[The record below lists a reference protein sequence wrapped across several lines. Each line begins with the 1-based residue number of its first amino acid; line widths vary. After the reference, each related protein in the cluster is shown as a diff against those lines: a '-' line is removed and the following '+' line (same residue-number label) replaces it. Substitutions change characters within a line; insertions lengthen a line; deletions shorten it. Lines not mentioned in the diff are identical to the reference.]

1 LTGVVMKK
9 HKLRRHG
16 LSLRVRHIGRR
27 HVQTIKQDGGE
38 GTTLLARKE
47 WEQEISGQRPD
58 IDAARDT
65 ALEPLLG
72 KKAAPQIAAAVRN
85 PRVALR
91 RLRAAISLFADVL
104 ADRQT
109 DEMKHKFKWIT
120 GELGPARE
128 IDVFINRVVA
138 RRQRQARWSGSSHQR
153 STQITCPGQGKTVL
167 ALTAGRPCRSRCPT
181 RLRSQSQ

>member
-1 LTGVVMKK
+1 LTGVIMKK

-27 HVQTIKQDGGE
+27 HVQTIKQDRGE

-72 KKAAPQIAAAVRN
+72 KKLR
-85 PRVALR
+85 R
-91 RLRAAISLFADVL
+91 RLRPLFE
-104 ADRQT
+104 T
-109 DEMKHKFKWIT
+109 
-120 GELGPARE
+120 RE
-128 IDVFINRVVA
+128 
-138 RRQRQARWSGSSHQR
+138 
-153 STQITCPGQGKTVL
+153 
-167 ALTAGRPCRSRCPT
+167 
-181 RLRSQSQ
+181 